1 MEFLTNFE
9 KSRKMHIFDIFW
21 KWVFSFIY
29 VAIGRTEVI
38 LQIGNIL
45 VGGPL
50 AKIFFEISV
59 SPPVTELNFHLSCR
73 FLSNIHKITNFRQQK
88 QQMLFFRNY
97 TPKLCCQKFLGGDPR
112 IDNLLNIPVMC
123 GGGGAKNTVFAN
135 ILFCSKYFAKNL
147 SNAPYRSIV
156 RPKLAVLAI
165 CKVQKKKARGQT
177 ILGGG
182 GN

>member
-123 GGGGAKNTVFAN
+123 GGGGQKTQFLQIFCSVRN
-135 ILFCSKYFAKNL
+135 ILPKT
-147 SNAPYRSIV
+147 YRM
-156 RPKLAVLAI
+156 RPIEVSYD
-165 CKVQKKKARGQT
+165 QSSPF
-177 ILGGG
+177 
-182 GN
+182 